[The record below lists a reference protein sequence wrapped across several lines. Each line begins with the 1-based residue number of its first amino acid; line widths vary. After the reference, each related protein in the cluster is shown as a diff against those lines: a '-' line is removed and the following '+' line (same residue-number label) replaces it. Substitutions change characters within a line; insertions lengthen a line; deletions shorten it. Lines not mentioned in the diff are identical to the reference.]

1 MGDQQPIPHSF
12 NSLFDLHSF
21 MSALEQS
28 LQSIDWNNNIG
39 VVIITLIT
47 YEYVLQFEKEV
58 TFVWERQWSVM
69 TYLYLVVRYF
79 GIVLAMVCAVW
90 GGLIY
95 IPEAVSY
102 GMLLFMQWGFSV
114 YFCLAEV
121 VLIWRLYVLYN
132 QSKLVLYVLLGL
144 FLPVIALYVVMD
156 AFLWS
161 RPSAMTVQEIIITPN
176 VKYCTAFHHIGPMPA
191 IYASIPIICYDI
203 LLVALAIAVLG
214 KHLKERKELKMKPN
228 TYIVMIVRYHVIYFV
243 LNLAS
248 QVIMAI
254 LWAHP
259 PIVVMKLVLLYKD
272 TAPLIIVPRFI
283 ISLWDT
289 HANDNCVHVSTT
301 FEECVC
307 WTSPPQLEQ
316 PEIDCSESRNE
327 VHTCP

>member
-1 MGDQQPIPHSF
+1 MPY
-12 NSLFDLHSF
+12 NF
-21 MSALEQS
+21 MSTLEQS
-28 LQSIDWNNNIG
+28 LYALDWNNNTA

-47 YEYVLQFEKEV
+47 YEYLLQLEKEV
-58 TFVWERQWSVM
+58 TFVWKRQWSVM

-95 IPEAVSY
+95 LPEAVSY

-132 QSKLVLYVLLGL
+132 QSKLILYVLLGL
-144 FLPVIALYVVMD
+144 LLPVVALYVVMD

-161 RPSAMTVQEIIITPN
+161 RPSALSVQEVMLTPN
-176 VKYCTAFHHIGPMPA
+176 VTECTTIHHIGPMPA
-191 IYASIPIICYDI
+191 IYISIPIICYDI
-203 LLVALAIAVLG
+203 LLVVLAIAVLG
-214 KHLKERKELKMKPN
+214 KHLKERKEARLKPN
-228 TYIVMIVRYHVIYFV
+228 TYLVMIVRYHVIYFV

-248 QVIMAI
+248 QAIMAI
-254 LWAHP
+254 LWAHT
-259 PIVVMKLVLLYKD
+259 PIVVLKLVLLYKD

-283 ISLWDT
+283 ISIWDT
-289 HANDNCVHVSTT
+289 HANDKFVHNSVA

-316 PEIDCSESRNE
+316 PDIDGSEIRKE